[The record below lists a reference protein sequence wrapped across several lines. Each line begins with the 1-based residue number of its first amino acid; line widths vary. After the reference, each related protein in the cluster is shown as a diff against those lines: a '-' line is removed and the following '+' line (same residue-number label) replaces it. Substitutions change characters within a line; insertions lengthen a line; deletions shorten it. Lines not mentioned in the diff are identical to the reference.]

1 MIACLSNG
9 RIGRGKN
16 MVSPPES
23 RQRFQERTIRRQVV
37 KYNGCINGM
46 NNVPLTLAFAK
57 PRHALGLKLGPYYV
71 PPLLLIENVF

>member
-1 MIACLSNG
+1 MPKNG

-16 MVSPPES
+16 MVSPPEP

-57 PRHALGLKLGPYYV
+57 ALRLKLGPYHV